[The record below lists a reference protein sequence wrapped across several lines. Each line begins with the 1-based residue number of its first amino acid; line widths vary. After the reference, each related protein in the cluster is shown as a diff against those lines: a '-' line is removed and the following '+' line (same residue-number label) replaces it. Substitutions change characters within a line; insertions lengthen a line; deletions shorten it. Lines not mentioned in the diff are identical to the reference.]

1 MRPRVRH
8 PPMYNRVLR
17 NPIHPVIRRVQSV
30 AAAALDGV
38 GAALH
43 QNHCRNRSL
52 SKDWAFCRSWCAPS
66 STRRCG
72 PSESSTWGMSTV
84 TGPTRAR
91 TVNGL
96 ERLNREIRRRT
107 RVAVLYPQRG
117 FPPGPGN
124 GDCQGGQRG
133 VADRPT
139 LSPSAPTPPISLQPR
154 RFQFALTAARQLA
167 FGLPNSRAL
176 PEARRTLP
184 AQPVQLPGDLA
195 LLATA
200 LHQPLARLD
209 PRLSRLC
216 PGPNDRPQRPP

>member
-1 MRPRVRH
+1 
-8 PPMYNRVLR
+8 MYNRVLR

-139 LSPSAPTPPISLQPR
+139 LSPSAPTPPHIP
-154 RFQFALTAARQLA
+154 TAAPLPVRAHCRPPVGVRLA
-167 FGLPNSRAL
+167 QFPRLARGASYSPGAACPVAGRSCAAGDGTASAARAL
-176 PEARRTLP
+176 
-184 AQPVQLPGDLA
+184 
-195 LLATA
+195 
-200 LHQPLARLD
+200 
-209 PRLSRLC
+209 
-216 PGPNDRPQRPP
+216 RPQTQPPVPWPE

>member
-17 NPIHPVIRRVQSV
+17 NPIHPVVRRVQSV
-30 AAAALDGV
+30 AADALDGV

-52 SKDWAFCRSWCAPS
+52 SKGWAFCRSWCASS
-66 STRRCG
+66 STRHCG
-72 PSESSTWGMSTV
+72 PSGSSTWGMSTV

-139 LSPSAPTPPISLQPR
+139 LSPSAPTPPPY
-154 RFQFALTAARQLA
+154 
-167 FGLPNSRAL
+167 PYSRAASSSRSL
-176 PEARRTLP
+176 PPASWRSACPIPAPCQRR
-184 AQPVQLPGDLA
+184 VV
-195 LLATA
+195 
-200 LHQPLARLD
+200 
-209 PRLSRLC
+209 LSRRSLSSC
-216 PGPNDRPQRPP
+216 RAILRCWRRHCISRSRA